1 MTFGEALKIHQQ
13 NQADDLTVKR
23 ATRHYWNEI
32 FIALLK
38 SWPELV
44 DREIRRVMRTDC
56 KQWAA
61 PISQGCISDAV

>member
-13 NQADDLTVKR
+13 NQGDDLTVKR

-61 PISQGCISDAV
+61 PISQGCISDAI

>member
-1 MTFGEALKIHQQ
+1 MTFGEALKIRQQ

-23 ATRHYWNEI
+23 ATRHYWNQI
-32 FIALLK
+32 FIAVLK
-38 SWPELV
+38 SWPEVV
-44 DREIRRVMRTDC
+44 DREIRRVVRTDC